1 MGMNTY
7 VYGLKPP
14 TERYLAMKAVRDNCS
29 TLLIEEPPEVEEF
42 FDRAYGSDESGEKVD
57 LPSEIVSDYDAE
69 MQTGLE
75 VDVTN
80 LPPEIIK
87 IRFVN
92 SY

>member
-7 VYGLKPP
+7 VYGLKAP

-29 TLLIEEPPEVEEF
+29 TLMIEEPPEVEAF
-42 FDRAYGSDESGEKVD
+42 LDRAYGSDESGERVD
-57 LPSEIVSDYDAE
+57 LPPEIVNDYNEDME
-69 MQTGLE
+69 SRFE
-75 VDVTN
+75 VDVTK
-80 LPPEIIK
+80 LPPEVIK